1 LAIIS
6 PCAANSELPIAKS
19 IRPPKTPSTNG
30 VNIKNSQHKNLTQLL
45 TKAVNQGH

>member
-1 LAIIS
+1 LSALRETDG
-6 PCAANSELPIAKS
+6 AELLKFGGTG
-19 IRPPKTPSTNG
+19 PPKTPSTIG